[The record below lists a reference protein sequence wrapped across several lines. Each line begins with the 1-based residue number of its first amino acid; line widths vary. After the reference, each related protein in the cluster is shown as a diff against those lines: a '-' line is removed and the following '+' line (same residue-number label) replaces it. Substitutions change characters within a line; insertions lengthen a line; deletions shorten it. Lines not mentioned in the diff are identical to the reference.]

1 VLRPEALDLVD
12 EGGLD
17 GVVAARRFRGDHVRV
32 VVATQAGGSLEL
44 EVRDG
49 HLPEPGERVSVAVDA
64 ARVNLIRG

>member
-1 VLRPEALDLVD
+1 
-12 EGGLD
+12 
-17 GVVAARRFRGDHVRV
+17 V